1 MMKPARKLSRRQF
14 IGEASCA
21 AVGSTALFASLLNL
35 RMASTAAAADLGPED
50 DYKALVCLFLQGGN
64 DSFNMLVPNH
74 KDAYGEYAQTRDD
87 LALPQA
93 NLLPIASEGQPFS
106 EFGIHPSMPRLQE
119 LYNNQDLA
127 FVANVG
133 TLIRPIEDRNEY
145 NKNGGL
151 RPSGLFSHSD
161 QQIHWQTSMPQ
172 IKGAS
177 PGGWGGRTADL
188 LQSMNENAQV
198 SMNISLSG
206 VNVFQAGNDVF
217 SYISGVEGG
226 TEMVAYMDPFEKTAV
241 DSALEL
247 GYKNLF
253 TSTFAQNT
261 RRFIDS
267 SILFNNAIQDKEIS
281 VQPDVI
287 SGLTNRMKMIAR
299 TIAAHEGLH
308 HKRQTFFVR
317 SDGWDHHNEVLNAQ
331 ERMLSDIDVAVKYFK
346 EAMDEIGMSDKVVLF
361 TASDFGRT
369 LTSNGRGS
377 DHAWGG
383 NQFVLGGP
391 VNGGK
396 IFGQYPPLDLNNSLM
411 LNRGRIIPT
420 TSVDEYGSE
429 LARWLGVSGGEM
441 DTVFPN
447 IQNFY
452 DPAVITH
459 PLGFLS

>member
-1 MMKPARKLSRRQF
+1 MKNDRLLSRRRF

-21 AVGSTALFASLLNL
+21 AAGSTALFASLLNL
-35 RMASTAAAADLGPED
+35 RMTSTAAAADLGPED

-64 DSFNMLVPNH
+64 DSFNMLVPNQQN
-74 KDAYGEYAQTRDD
+74 AYSEYALTRDN
-87 LALPQA
+87 LALPKE
-93 NLLPIASEGQPFS
+93 NLLPITSDGQPFS

-127 FVANVG
+127 LIANVG
-133 TLIRPIEDRNEY
+133 TLIQPIEDKTEY
-145 NKNGGL
+145 NNNGSL
-151 RPSGLFSHSD
+151 RPGGLFSHSD
-161 QQIHWQTSMPQ
+161 QQIHWQTSMPH

-188 LQSMNENAQV
+188 LNSMNENAQV

-206 VNVFQAGNDVF
+206 VNVFQTGNDVF
-217 SYISGVEGG
+217 SYISGVDGG
-226 TEMVAYMDPFEKTAV
+226 TEMVAYTDPFEKAAV

-267 SILFNNAIQDKEIS
+267 GILFNNAVEDKEIT
-281 VQPDVI
+281 VQPDVR
-287 SGLTNRMKMIAR
+287 SRLTDRMRMIAR
-299 TIAAHEGLH
+299 TIAAHEDLN
-308 HKRQTFFVR
+308 HKRQTFFVN
-317 SDGWDHHNEVLNAQ
+317 SGGWDHHNEVLNAQ
-331 ERMLSDIDVAVKYFK
+331 TVMLGDIDVAIKYFK
-346 EAMDEIGMSDKVVLF
+346 DAMDEIGMSDKVILF

-369 LTSNGRGS
+369 LPSNGQGS

-383 NQFVLGGP
+383 NQIVLGGP

-396 IFGQYPPLDLNNSLM
+396 IFGQYPSLALNTDLM
-411 LNRGRIIPT
+411 LDRGRIIPT

-429 LARWLGVSGGEM
+429 LARWLGVSAGEM

-447 IQNFY
+447 IRNFY
-452 DPAVITH
+452 DPAQIAH